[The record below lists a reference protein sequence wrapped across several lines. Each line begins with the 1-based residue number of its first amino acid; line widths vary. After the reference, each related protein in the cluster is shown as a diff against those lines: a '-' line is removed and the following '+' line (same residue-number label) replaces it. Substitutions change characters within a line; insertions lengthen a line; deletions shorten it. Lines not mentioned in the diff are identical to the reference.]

1 MEGILPMRKTTAFLT
16 ILATSLV
23 SYAALAQDEAPAP
36 APEGAPAPEAAPAPA
51 PAPEAAPAPAPA
63 AAPAAGSDYVSRGLT
78 LSAGTFQVTLPVVIG
93 LDKGAAAKKIEIP
106 LDLRF
111 GVTNELE
118 VFATHSFL
126 GVSPV
131 FSGGGVCIGGKTYC
145 PKVYNNVAVGGQ
157 YSLLKQPGLELSGL
171 LAADVIAFSP
181 DLLLNVD
188 VGVGFKYNANPI
200 AIKLTPVVSVAG
212 TKRSDRLIKDL
223 ISVPL
228 QVAFQATPELAL
240 FLDTGLFSPL
250 KNLGDNY
257 VVPVGIGGSFA
268 VQKGLDI
275 GAEFMFTALV
285 TGAKGDNAMDARSAM
300 VFAAYRTN

>member
-1 MEGILPMRKTTAFLT
+1 MRKTTAFLT

-23 SYAALAQDEAPAP
+23 SYAALAQDEAAPAP
-36 APEGAPAPEAAPAPA
+36 APVPEGAAPAPEAAPAPA
-51 PAPEAAPAPAPA
+51 PEAAPVAAPA
-63 AAPAAGSDYVSRGLT
+63 AAGDYVSRGLT
-78 LSAGTFQVTLPVVIG
+78 LGAGTFQVTLPIVIG

-106 LDLRF
+106 LDLRY

-118 VFATHSFL
+118 VFASHSFM

-131 FSGGGVCIGGKTYC
+131 FSGGGVCIGDKDKYC
-145 PKVYNNVAVGGQ
+145 PKVYNNVAIGGQ

-171 LAADVIAFSP
+171 LAADIIAFSP

-200 AIKLTPVVSVAG
+200 AIKVTPVVSLAA
-212 TKRSDRLIKDL
+212 TKRSDRLVKDL

-240 FLDTGLFSPL
+240 FLDTGLLSPL
-250 KNLGDNY
+250 KNMGDSY
-257 VVPVGIGGSFA
+257 VVPVGVGGSFA
-268 VQKGLDI
+268 VQKGLDV

-285 TGAKGDNAMDARSAM
+285 TGAKGDKAMDARSAM